1 MSERRRKKK
10 KKQGRALLAAAVC
23 LLLAGM
29 ALLLFPVITDWM
41 YRARTEE
48 EYRDFVQWS
57 RNDAEQ
63 DSLDKLYRELVRR
76 NGELYE
82 NGQQE
87 LDDPFSYQ
95 QPDVDLS
102 AYGLEGNIIG
112 FVSIEKMNVRLP
124 ILLGANEEKMK
135 QGAAH
140 LTNTS

>member
-57 RNDAEQ
+57 RNDAET

-102 AYGLEGNIIG
+102 AYGREGNTIG
-112 FVSIEKMNVRLP
+112 FVSL
-124 ILLGANEEKMK
+124 A
-135 QGAAH
+135 
-140 LTNTS
+140 